1 MFFKHFVGKNQLPG
15 FYISGT
21 LVENGLMLSEN
32 SVQSVLLEH
41 SVQTVL
47 KIINVIQTVLIVI
60 KVNREFKLKKT
71 RCYKQIQSK
80 HNANI
85 TQINNSF
92 QIGLKGTVMQIT

>member
-21 LVENGLMLSEN
+21 LVENSLMLSEN
-32 SVQSVLLEH
+32 SVRSVLLEH

-47 KIINVIQTVLIVI
+47 NVINVIQTVLIVI

-80 HNANI
+80 QNANI

>member
-47 KIINVIQTVLIVI
+47 NVINVIQTVLTVI

-71 RCYKQIQSK
+71 RCYKKIQSK
-80 HNANI
+80 
-85 TQINNSF
+85 Q
-92 QIGLKGTVMQIT
+92 

>member
-21 LVENGLMLSEN
+21 LVENSLMLSEN

-47 KIINVIQTVLIVI
+47 NVINVIQTVLIAI

-71 RCYKQIQSK
+71 RCYKKIQSK
-80 HNANI
+80 
-85 TQINNSF
+85 Q
-92 QIGLKGTVMQIT
+92 